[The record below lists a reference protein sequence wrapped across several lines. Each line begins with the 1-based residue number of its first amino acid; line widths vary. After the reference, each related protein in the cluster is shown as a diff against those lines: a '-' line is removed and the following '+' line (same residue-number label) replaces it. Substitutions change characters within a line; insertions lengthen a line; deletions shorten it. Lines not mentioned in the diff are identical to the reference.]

1 MTYLHFACSFIDN
14 LPRLD
19 VINYLLDYDETDI
32 TKTNYCGNCPL
43 HYFSHILVEDDKIEK
58 YKKILS
64 KFVSLNP
71 NVVHIQNHKVCL

>member
-1 MTYLHFACSFIDN
+1 MKLILQKQIIAAIVLYI
-14 LPRLD
+14 
-19 VINYLLDYDETDI
+19 I
-32 TKTNYCGNCPL
+32 
-43 HYFSHILVEDDKIEK
+43 FSHILVEDDKIEK